1 MSGEVEA
8 VEVSTMQVTSKETSS
23 TFSIFPCNNVVSLV
37 VNCEY
42 STIYNIHI
50 VLKVIITNMSEFKH
64 PLISMVNNVNTNC
77 PVVCRIYHFA
87 MPMCFTIL
95 TRMNSPRH

>member
-37 VNCEY
+37 NCEY

-50 VLKVIITNMSEFKH
+50 VLKVIIITNMSEFKH

-77 PVVCRIYHFA
+77 PVGYI
-87 MPMCFTIL
+87 IL
-95 TRMNSPRH
+95 PCKRVLQS